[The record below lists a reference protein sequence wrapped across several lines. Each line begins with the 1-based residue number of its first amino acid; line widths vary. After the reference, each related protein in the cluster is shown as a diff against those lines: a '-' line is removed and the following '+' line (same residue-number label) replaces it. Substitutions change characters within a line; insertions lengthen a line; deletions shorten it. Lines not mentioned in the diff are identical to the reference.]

1 MTFKIF
7 CCANF
12 NWYSY
17 ESCQVFVKRFDKEI
31 KKRGTEV
38 SSTKESDRESTH
50 IYWKYL
56 NLSLLLPNL
65 FIAYKKWID
74 TWWQSEKNTLTSL
87 TDTKMFSPLFVILTF
102 TLSYIYS
109 DRFHVKLHTFM
120 LFNDISRVNGTIVN
134 GSQFATGRSRTR
146 ATESFPPKAKDD
158 GWRAIIVR
166 RAIRYS
172 VACEGVYWWRRTR
185 RNERRWGEEEGEG
198 E

>member
-1 MTFKIF
+1 
-7 CCANF
+7 
-12 NWYSY
+12 
-17 ESCQVFVKRFDKEI
+17 
-31 KKRGTEV
+31 
-38 SSTKESDRESTH
+38 
-50 IYWKYL
+50 
-56 NLSLLLPNL
+56 
-65 FIAYKKWID
+65 
-74 TWWQSEKNTLTSL
+74 
-87 TDTKMFSPLFVILTF
+87 
-102 TLSYIYS
+102 
-109 DRFHVKLHTFM
+109 M

-198 E
+198 EEREPDTLLIRDPKEPPAQQVHRRWFSSSFSLTAQASSHGSSWPACTLRTRSPTVVNSSFFSTRRGTEGRKAFSSRCRSGLGLGKKGSIGDGQMRLPV